1 MRPAYIIDR
10 RAGSSVLAVQSVPIE
25 KHEVRGHGPFRGLV
39 DPEESFHRRAGA
51 ALCLRVEY
59 AHADGARGLDDD
71 RALRLRAASA
81 LLAAG

>member
-25 KHEVRGHGPFRGLV
+25 KHEVRGHGSVRGLV
-39 DPEESFHRRAGA
+39 DTKKPFHRCAGA
-51 ALCLRVEY
+51 ALCLGVEY
-59 AHADGARGLDDD
+59 AHPDSARGLDDD

-81 LLAAG
+81 LLSVG